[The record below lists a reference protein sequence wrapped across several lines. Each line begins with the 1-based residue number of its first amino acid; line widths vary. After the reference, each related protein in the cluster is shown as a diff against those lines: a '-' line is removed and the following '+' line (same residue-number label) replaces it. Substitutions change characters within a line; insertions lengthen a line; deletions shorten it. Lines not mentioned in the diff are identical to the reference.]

1 MKQMAFLF
9 LLCIS
14 SQAIAR
20 EAQLPDPDTLRQLR
34 TGEILLENT
43 RTDEAGVAMQVLI
56 FMQTQVE
63 KIWEVI
69 YSCENAFIFLD
80 GLKLCEVLEDDGLIT
95 LTRQVIKTGWLVP
108 LQDFTFR
115 TLRVPFKHVEIQRIE
130 GKPEIIEGSWDFI
143 AMPQGVVV
151 IYEIRIK
158 PDVPAPRFIV
168 RRIMRRGILEMISCI
183 RGLAGGS
190 VTAEIET
197 RDLGFCPK

>member
-1 MKQMAFLF
+1 MKQMAFLL
-9 LLCIS
+9 LLCIT
-14 SQAIAR
+14 SQAMAR
-20 EAQLPDPDTLRQLR
+20 EAQLPDPATLRQLR
-34 TGEILLENT
+34 AGEILLENM
-43 RTDEAGVAMQVLI
+43 RADEAGVAMRVRI
-56 FMQTQVE
+56 FMQTRVE

-69 YSCENAFIFLD
+69 YSCENAFIFLA

-95 LTRQVIKTGWLVP
+95 LTRQVVKRGWLVP
-108 LQDFTFR
+108 VQDYTFR

-130 GKPEIIEGSWDFI
+130 GKPEIIEASWDFI
-143 AMPQGVVV
+143 AMPKGVVV

-190 VTAEIET
+190 VTAEMEV
-197 RDLGFCPK
+197 RDLGFCSK

>member
-1 MKQMAFLF
+1 
-9 LLCIS
+9 
-14 SQAIAR
+14 
-20 EAQLPDPDTLRQLR
+20 
-34 TGEILLENT
+34 
-43 RTDEAGVAMQVLI
+43 
-56 FMQTQVE
+56 MQTRVE

-69 YSCENAFIFLD
+69 YSCENAFKFLA

-95 LTRQVIKTGWLVP
+95 LTRQVVKRGWLVP
-108 LQDFTFR
+108 VQDYTFR

-130 GKPEIIEGSWDFI
+130 GKPEIIEASWDFI

-183 RGLAGGS
+183 RALAGGS
-190 VTAEIET
+190 VTAEVEI
-197 RDLGFCPK
+197 RDLGFCPE

>member
-9 LLCIS
+9 LFCIS
-14 SQAIAR
+14 SQAMAR

-69 YSCENAFIFLD
+69 YSCQNAFIFLD
-80 GLKLCEVLEDDGLIT
+80 GLKLCEVLEDDGVVT
-95 LTRQVIKTGWLVP
+95 LTRQVVNRGWLVP
-108 LQDFTFR
+108 VQDYTFR

-168 RRIMRRGILEMISCI
+168 RRIMRRGILEMVACI

-190 VTAEIET
+190 VNAEMEA

>member
-1 MKQMAFLF
+1 MKQMAFLILF
-9 LLCIS
+9 CIS
-14 SQAIAR
+14 SQAMAR

-34 TGEILLENT
+34 TGEIFLENT

-56 FMQTQVE
+56 FMKTQVE

-80 GLKLCEVLEDDGLIT
+80 GLKLCEVLEDDGVIT
-95 LTRQVIKTGWLVP
+95 LTRQVVKTGWLVP
-108 LQDFTFR
+108 VQDYTFR
-115 TLRVPFKHVEIQRIE
+115 TLRVPFKHVEIQRTKGNPKIM
-130 GKPEIIEGSWDFI
+130 EGSWDFI

-151 IYEIRIK
+151 IHEIRIK
-158 PDVPAPRFIV
+158 PNMPVPRFIV
-168 RRIMRRGILEMISCI
+168 RRLMRRGMLEMISCI

-197 RDLGFCPK
+197 RDLGSCPK